1 MKTFITV
8 LSAAVVGM
16 GTGFFAALFFQAL
29 GQMSAEEDARREYLG
44 RDPWDVMPDDYDKF
58 KDDNSTN

>member
-8 LSAAVVGM
+8 VGS
-16 GTGFFAALFFQAL
+16 GIVGIGAGFFAALFFQAL
-29 GQMSAEEDARREYLG
+29 GQMSDEENARRQYLS

-58 KDDNSTN
+58 KDDNLTN